1 MGLPFFAFPLD
12 DWTKLWKQE
21 VYDVPFWVYIISIPV
36 VLGMI
41 TGFTAGLFWR
51 QRFKY
56 VERQL
61 ETLVKEQ
68 KLPSVKANY
77 KEVIMIEKYIEKLYK
92 KITSSSR
99 IIAKTR
105 YRKNNGT

>member
-1 MGLPFFAFPLD
+1 M
-12 DWTKLWKQE
+12 
-21 VYDVPFWVYIISIPV
+21 YDVPFWVYIISIPV

-92 KITSSSR
+92 KNYVI
-99 IIAKTR
+99 KQN
-105 YRKNNGT
+105 YRKNSLPKEQRNVSKAYKKSLSKNEIV